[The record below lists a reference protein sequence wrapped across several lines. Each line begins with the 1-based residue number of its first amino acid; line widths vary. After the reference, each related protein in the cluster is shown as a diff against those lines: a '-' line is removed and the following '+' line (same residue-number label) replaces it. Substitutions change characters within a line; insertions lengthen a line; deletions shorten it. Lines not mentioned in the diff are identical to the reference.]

1 MSAPQVLTTVTKNAV
16 VDKIKD
22 HARPRSI
29 CFLLQ
34 CRRRIERLSQYVT
47 R

>member
-1 MSAPQVLTTVTKNAV
+1 MSPPQVLTTVTKNAV

-22 HARPRSI
+22 HARPRLI

-34 CRRRIERLSQYVT
+34 CRRRRERLSQYVT